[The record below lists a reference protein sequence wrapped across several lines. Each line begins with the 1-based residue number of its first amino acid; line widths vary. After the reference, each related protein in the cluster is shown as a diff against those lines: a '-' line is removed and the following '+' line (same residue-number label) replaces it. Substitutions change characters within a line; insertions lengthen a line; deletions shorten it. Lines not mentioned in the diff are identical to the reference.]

1 MYLAKEGRSGVR
13 LYAAE
18 HDRHS
23 VDRLE
28 LAGQLRHAIEHD
40 LVLHFQP
47 KVELATGRLAGAEA
61 LVRWDHPTRGLLRPD
76 AFVPLAEN
84 LGLIRPLTHRAVA
97 AAVAQVAAW
106 RADGLDL
113 TVAVNISAQDLL
125 DHALIAE
132 VDAVLAEHGLGGE
145 VLELEITESTLMGDP
160 RRADGVLQTLRA
172 RGVRVA
178 IDDFGTGYSSLA
190 YLRRLP
196 IHAVKIDKSFV
207 LELAA
212 HEHDVAIVT
221 AIVQL
226 ARNLGLRTVAEGVED
241 AVAYA
246 RLRRMG
252 CDLAQGYLLSP
263 PMRASE
269 FSAWAAGWTAD
280 RVS

>member
-1 MYLAKEGRSGVR
+1 
-13 LYAAE
+13 
-18 HDRHS
+18 
-23 VDRLE
+23 
-28 LAGQLRHAIEHD
+28 
-40 LVLHFQP
+40 
-47 KVELATGRLAGAEA
+47 
-61 LVRWDHPTRGLLRPD
+61 
-76 AFVPLAEN
+76 
-84 LGLIRPLTHRAVA
+84 
-97 AAVAQVAAW
+97 
-106 RADGLDL
+106 
-113 TVAVNISAQDLL
+113 
-125 DHALIAE
+125 
-132 VDAVLAEHGLGGE
+132 
-145 VLELEITESTLMGDP
+145 
-160 RRADGVLQTLRA
+160 
-172 RGVRVA
+172 VA